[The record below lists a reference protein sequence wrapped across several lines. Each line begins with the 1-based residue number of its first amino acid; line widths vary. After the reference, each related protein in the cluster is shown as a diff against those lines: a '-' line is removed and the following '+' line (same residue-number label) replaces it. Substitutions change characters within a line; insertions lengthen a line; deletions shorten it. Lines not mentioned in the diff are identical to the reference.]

1 IMTYL
6 PILKIMCTVSV
17 GLQEPQRQEP
27 PLRLLTKRIKL
38 GFPVSNSSLKEKYQK
53 RLCLTVFQKAPH
65 THPVVEPKR
74 KTRIVK
80 SLFVNFKNV
89 KRNSIKLLP
98 FTSKNQ
104 VV

>member
-1 IMTYL
+1 MTYL
-6 PILKIMCTVSV
+6 PIPKIMCTVSL
-17 GLQEPQRQEP
+17 GPHDPQRQDP
-27 PLRLLTKRIKL
+27 PLRLLTKKIKI

-53 RLCLTVFQKAPH
+53 RLCLKAFQKAADSP
-65 THPVVEPKR
+65 PVVEPKR
-74 KTRIVK
+74 KTRTVK